1 MENESFI
8 FITFFKA
15 PPKPHATIKDKR
27 LILPFEESFKMTPYS
42 QQQSVPSIQIF
53 SLNKVVHLIGYNLP
67 CRLVLRKSAEMAHP
81 LARFCW
87 ASSPC
92 RPGRRGPNSRWLKDW
107 QMCVAVECASS
118 QQKTGTALEAKFT
131 KPEKNI
137 EKRQRCYFWYI
148 NRQPNF
154 GRTCLPDICT
164 CLSISSVTRWTPLC
178 WGLRCIFRWSQP
190 GWPTISPAPT
200 ADPEPLLWLAEQA
213 MMTAAIQ

>member
-1 MENESFI
+1 M
-8 FITFFKA
+8 T
-15 PPKPHATIKDKR
+15 PHA
-27 LILPFEESFKMTPYS
+27 
-42 QQQSVPSIQIF
+42 QQSAPSIQIF
-53 SLNKVVHLIGYNLP
+53 CLKKVHLTWYNSP

-92 RPGRRGPNSRWLKDW
+92 RPGRRGPNSRWLQDW

-131 KPEKNI
+131 KQEKNYWDF
-137 EKRQRCYFWYI
+137 YFWYI
-148 NRQPNF
+148 NSQPNF
-154 GRTCLPDICT
+154 GRIFLPDICT

-178 WGLRCIFRWSQP
+178 WGLRCIFRCSQP

-200 ADPEPLLWLAEQA
+200 ADPDPLLWLAEQA
-213 MMTAAIQ
+213 MMTAAVQ